1 MAWVAG
7 VFSHL
12 AFFRIGEHHLYG
24 MRYALTAVGSLTF
37 SIFLHSQ
44 LSDRLI
50 LESVIWSSS
59 LSGFYVAGIYAS
71 LVVYRCIFHPLR
83 NIPGP
88 LGCRISSSWF
98 TTHLVKQDA
107 FRQLEKLHSRY
118 GPFLRIGSNDISVA
132 HPKAVQA
139 IYGPGSKCRKAAW
152 YDLVYP
158 MVSLQTT
165 RDKSLHDQRRR
176 LWSGAFGDRNMRDYE
191 KRMVRYRALLVKA
204 IDETKNQPFDVT
216 KWFNLYTFDVMG
228 DLAFGASFGMLE
240 TSKEHEAIRLLN
252 SGLMPLAYMFP
263 AWFFRYCTS
272 QMEERIKIKSSNP
285 DIMSC
290 LLKPLNNQTPTG
302 IDYMLLQGDSKLI
315 VVAGSDTTSTT
326 LIYIFRFLVE
336 HPQHVDV
343 LRTEFKNL
351 ARTELGD
358 YQPPDLAEL
367 KHLNGVINEALRLCP
382 PVPSAL
388 PRVTPREGLTID
400 GTFIPGNTT
409 LYCPQYVLGRSPEC
423 YSKPEEFIPERWYSR
438 PDLIQD
444 ASAFAPFSAGP
455 YGCIARPL
463 ALLNIRATVARI
475 LVDYDVWLAPGVS
488 LNEFDQGLK
497 EHFTLAPAPLK
508 LCFNK
513 L

>member
-1 MAWVAG
+1 
-7 VFSHL
+7 
-12 AFFRIGEHHLYG
+12 
-24 MRYALTAVGSLTF
+24 
-37 SIFLHSQ
+37 
-44 LSDRLI
+44 
-50 LESVIWSSS
+50 
-59 LSGFYVAGIYAS
+59 
-71 LVVYRCIFHPLR
+71 
-83 NIPGP
+83 
-88 LGCRISSSWF
+88 
-98 TTHLVKQDA
+98 
-107 FRQLEKLHSRY
+107 
-118 GPFLRIGSNDISVA
+118 
-132 HPKAVQA
+132 
-139 IYGPGSKCRKAAW
+139 IYGAGSKCRKAAW
-152 YDLVYP
+152 YDLVHP
-158 MVSLQTT
+158 VVSLQTT

-176 LWSGAFGDRNMRDYE
+176 IWSGAFGDRNMRDYE

-240 TSKEHEAIRLLN
+240 TSREHEAIRLLN
-252 SGLMPLAYMFP
+252 SAMTPLAYMFP
-263 AWFFRYCTS
+263 AWFFRLMTGIPGIARDWWKFISYCTS
-272 QMEERIKIKSSNP
+272 QMEERIKVKSSNP

-302 IDYMLLQGDSKLI
+302 LDYRLLQGDSQLI

-326 LIYIFRFLVE
+326 LIHIFRFLVE

-351 ARTELGD
+351 PLTELGD

-367 KHLNGVINEALRLCP
+367 KHLNGVINEALRLYP
-382 PVPSAL
+382 SVPSAL
-388 PRVTPREGLTID
+388 PRVTPPEGLTID

-423 YSKPEEFIPERWYSR
+423 YSKPEAFIPERWYSH

-475 LVDYDVWLAPGVS
+475 LVDYDVCLAPGVS
-488 LNEFDQGLK
+488 LN
-497 EHFTLAPAPLK
+497 
-508 LCFNK
+508 
-513 L
+513 